1 MIYNSCIGKSQG
13 RERMKKGFFLIYFT
27 VLTYLSVAYS
37 QEIQNVSFTQ
47 EGEISKLIIE
57 LDQENVLSERFHVTE
72 DKQIV
77 VDLKNVKSSP
87 KHLRGIDTSEFPGST
102 VFISGYRKPG
112 TTSDVRFAI
121 QLRDNVRSVLET
133 SGKKIILNIENRF
146 GVFSKDK
153 IRKSEASLDFNEG
166 TLDDVVKINIPK
178 SNQIEDI
185 LYNLTLSGP
194 KKYIGKRISLNVRNI
209 PVTEILDM
217 IADTSGFN
225 IIIDQGVSSVPPLTI
240 TLTNVPWDQALD
252 TVMTLSKLVAQKSS
266 NILII
271 KTLDVATKEKE
282 AELAAAKLKL
292 NSEPMVTRIF
302 LINYAT
308 LGDMSKIIR
317 DYLTPEKGSL
327 QTDERTNSLIVKD
340 TIETIERIKK
350 IIETL
355 DTQTPQIMI
364 ESKIVEAN
372 ESFSKSLGL
381 RNGIQF
387 GYDPISPIAASRG
400 PGWVFSSTGS
410 YTVPTTAGAAGAAG
424 ATTATAGPLAGSA
437 MGFSIGVFRR
447 LLNLNFALEMAETEN
462 KTKIISSPKIVT
474 QNKKA
479 ATITSSEQTSYRIQ
493 QPSTG
498 LAPAITT
505 FNTIAANTN
514 LTVTPQVTNDGSIS
528 MDISVQKADFGNSP
542 TGGGPPDIN
551 TRNITTNVLVDNGST
566 IVIGGIYKTSSS
578 DVVTGIP
585 YLRNIPLV
593 GWLFRTPDKKTS
605 ARNELIVFITPRIL
619 NTEQAGFSEKQ
630 ASNPEPA
637 KKEI

>member
-1 MIYNSCIGKSQG
+1 M
-13 RERMKKGFFLIYFT
+13 
-27 VLTYLSVAYS
+27 SVAYS
-37 QEIQNVSFTQ
+37 QEIQNVSFSQ

-57 LDQENVLSERFHVTE
+57 LDQENVLTERFHVTE

-77 VDLKNVKSSP
+77 LDLKNVKSSP

-112 TTSDVRFAI
+112 STSDVRFAI

-133 SGKKIILNIENRF
+133 SGKKIVLNIENRF

-153 IRKSEASLDFNEG
+153 IRKTEASLDSKES

-271 KTLDVATKEKE
+271 KTLDMATKEKE

-317 DYLTPEKGSL
+317 DYLTPEKGSI

-340 TIETIERIKK
+340 TIEAIERIKK
-350 IIETL
+350 IIDTL

-364 ESKIVEAN
+364 ESKIIESS
-372 ESFSKSLGL
+372 ESFEKIVGL
-381 RNGIQF
+381 RNGLQF
-387 GYDPISPIAASRG
+387 GYNPFDSIRTTTG
-400 PGWVFSSTGS
+400 PGWTFSTTGDYRQITGGQVQPGAS
-410 YTVPTTAGAAGAAG
+410 GGLAGASGAMSF
-424 ATTATAGPLAGSA
+424 TL
-437 MGFSIGVFRR
+437 GVFRR
-447 LLNLNFALEMAETEN
+447 LVNLNFTLQMAEIE
-462 KTKIISSPKIVT
+462 KKIKIVSSPKVVT

-479 ATITSSEQTSYRIQ
+479 ANITNSTQTSYKVQ
-493 QPSTG
+493 TPVGVGATATQFASTV
-498 LAPAITT
+498 ATT
-505 FNTIAANTN
+505 T
-514 LTVTPQVTNDGSIS
+514 LSVTPQVTNDGSIS
-528 MDISVQKADFGNSP
+528 MDISLQKAGLGAPVSE
-542 TGGGPPDIN
+542 GPPDLN
-551 TRNITTNVLVDNGST
+551 TRNIATNVLVGNGST
-566 IVIGGIYKTSSS
+566 LVIGGMYSS
-578 DVVTGIP
+578 TEQKQEEGIP
-585 YLRNIPLV
+585 LLRNMPLV
-593 GWLFRTPDKKTS
+593 GWLFRKPAVEKNNKD
-605 ARNELIVFITPRIL
+605 ELIIFITPRIL
-619 NTEQAGFSEKQ
+619 NIEEAGFSEKQ